1 MLAEIEI
8 IPNGFKP
15 FSIEKNIDEFLSVPH
30 IKKVLLL
37 DAIKQYGVDATE
49 IEEEIVDVYE
59 VKGLDS
65 SRWKYFNKMKIEQLL
80 PLNNIII
87 NELRPQELR
96 AFNQMFEI
104 SNQPVDCLEQVLIGN
119 YYPMEIAI
127 KNYIYSATNGE
138 LIYLLKD
145 ILHSNL
151 SIEDIK
157 TNPEQVLEL
166 LEKIT
171 SNLKETFLQTIRQTT
186 EGIVIL

>member
-8 IPNGFKP
+8 IPTGYQP
-15 FSIEKNIDEFLSVPH
+15 FSVKKNIDEFVSVPH

-37 DAIKQYGVDATE
+37 DAIKQYGVDVTE
-49 IEEEIVDVYE
+49 IEEEIIDVYE
-59 VKGLDS
+59 IKGLHS
-65 SRWKYFNKMKIEQLL
+65 SNFKYFNKLKIEQLL

-104 SNQPVDCLEQVLIGN
+104 SNHPIECLEQVLIGN

-157 TNPEQVLEL
+157 TNSEIVIEL
-166 LEKIT
+166 LNT
-171 SNLKETFLQTIRQTT
+171 THSNLKETFLQTVRQTT

>member
-8 IPNGFKP
+8 IPTGYQP
-15 FSIEKNIDEFLSVPH
+15 FSIEKNIDEFVSVPH

-37 DAIKQYGVDATE
+37 DAIKQYGIDVTE
-49 IEEEIVDVYE
+49 IEEEIIDVYE
-59 VKGLDS
+59 IKGLHGS
-65 SRWKYFNKMKIEQLL
+65 NFKYFNKLKIEQLL

-96 AFNQMFEI
+96 AFNQMFEV
-104 SNQPVDCLEQVLIGN
+104 SNQPIECLEQVLIGN

-157 TNPEQVLEL
+157 TNPEQVIEL
-166 LEKIT
+166 LNT
-171 SNLKETFLQTIRQTT
+171 TNSNLKETFLQTVRATT

>member
-8 IPNGFKP
+8 TPNGFKP
-15 FSIEKNIDEFLSVPH
+15 FIIEKNIDEFVSVPH

-37 DAIKQYGVDATE
+37 DAIKQYGVDVSE

-59 VKGLDS
+59 IKGLES
-65 SRWKYFNKMKIEQLL
+65 SRWKYFNKLKIEQLL

-104 SNQPVDCLEQVLIGN
+104 SNQPVDCLVQVLIGN
-119 YYPMEIAI
+119 YYPMSIAI
-127 KNYIYSATNGE
+127 RNYIYSATNGE

-145 ILHSNL
+145 ILHSSL

-157 TNPEQVLEL
+157 SAPELVEKL
-166 LEKIT
+166 LEKT
-171 SNLKETFLQTIRQTT
+171 TLKETFLQTVRQTT